1 VNHPQ
6 IAAFAR
12 LARENEPPVR
22 SIEGQKTLISRTM
35 HGMAYDSARDEIVVT
50 SPLAQTILVFRGSAD
65 GEEAPLRVIH
75 GPKTQILGT
84 GLNGNDKISIDEVHG
99 EYYIPILD
107 GVAVFDRDSN
117 GDTAP
122 KRILKGP
129 DTRIKGITAAAADPV
144 HDRLVVRSDG
154 ALLIFER
161 TARGNVKPLSTIEGN
176 RVGVGGL
183 PHQLRVYGPKGWIL
197 DGARGGSLGVWS
209 VNDSG
214 NIPPRWRIPVRQL
227 ADKGEGASG
236 IDLDPVHK
244 ELWVTSG
251 SGNRFMTFYFP
262 EIF

>member
-1 VNHPQ
+1 MNHPQ

-12 LARENEPPVR
+12 LAKENEPPVR

-35 HGMAYDSARDEIVVT
+35 HGMAFDATHDEIVVS
-50 SPLAQTILVFRGSAD
+50 SPLAQTILVFRGAAN
-65 GEEAPLRVIH
+65 GEEAPIRAIH

-84 GLNGNDKISIDEVHG
+84 GLNGNDK
-99 EYYIPILD
+99 
-107 GVAVFDRDSN
+107 N
-117 GDTAP
+117 GDVPP

-129 DTRIKGITAAAADPV
+129 DTQIKAIPAVAIDPI
-144 HDRLVVRSDG
+144 HDRMVVRSGG

-161 TARGNVKPLSTIEGN
+161 TASGNTKPLSSIQGPK
-176 RVGVGGL
+176 VGVGGL
-183 PHQLRVYGPKGWIL
+183 PHQLRVYSPKGWII
-197 DGARGGSLGVWS
+197 DGSRGGALGVWS
-209 VNDSG
+209 INDVG
-214 NIPPRWRIPVRQL
+214 DTPPRWRIPVRQL